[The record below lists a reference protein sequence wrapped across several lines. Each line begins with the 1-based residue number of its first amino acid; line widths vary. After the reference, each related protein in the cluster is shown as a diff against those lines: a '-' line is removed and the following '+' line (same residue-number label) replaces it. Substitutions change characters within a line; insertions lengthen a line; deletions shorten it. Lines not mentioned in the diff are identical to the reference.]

1 MGERHAKPHPC
12 EDCGVQV
19 VKRSRADKPML
30 CTECAVQR
38 VIVNAQQLRAKSGP
52 AWERWLASNG
62 PSGRK
67 PDDTER
73 R

>member
-1 MGERHAKPHPC
+1 MAANYAKTHPC

-19 VKRSRADKPML
+19 AKRPRVDKPML

-38 VIVNAQQLRAKSGP
+38 VTLAAQQMRAKSGP
-52 AWERWLASNG
+52 AWERWLTSNG
-62 PSGRK
+62 PSGRP
-67 PDDTER
+67 PDNTGR